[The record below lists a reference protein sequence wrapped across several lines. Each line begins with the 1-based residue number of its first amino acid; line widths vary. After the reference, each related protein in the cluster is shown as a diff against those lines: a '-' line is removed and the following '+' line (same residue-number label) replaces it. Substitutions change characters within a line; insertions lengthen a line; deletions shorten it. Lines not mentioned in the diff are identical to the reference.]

1 MVSSSLTVLAADR
14 HAFQTSGVQMLEQAL
29 NGVHKQM
36 KKAVADAQAKV
47 DNADREKASRAAA
60 LAGAEKNVEALEQK
74 AATAKSTHDNAKTTL
89 HDAKAG
95 VSTAAANIK
104 SKAAELD
111 ELAEMKAK
119 VTAALAETFEPGK
132 AAKVKAASVHSL
144 EKILRDIELE
154 EGLIE
159 HMPETLKK
167 DAEARGTFDGIV
179 MKAVGDGIAAYLAKA
194 ETGLANGEKSKA
206 ALENAKTQADGALT
220 AAEAS
225 LTASTEALHAA
236 EAALKTGKEEKR
248 TAAGAVSGFDR
259 EMTEAASHLQSAK
272 EDLETFTENA
282 LSGFGALKA
291 LAPPPEPEPAAPA
304 AAAEAVAA
312 EPAA

>member
-179 MKAVGDGIAAYLAKA
+179 VKAVDDGIAAYLAKA
-194 ETGLANGEKSKA
+194 EKDLANGETTKA
-206 ALENAKTQADGALT
+206 NLENAKTKAESAFT
-220 AAEAS
+220 AAQNAS
-225 LTASTEALHAA
+225 TASIEALHAA
-236 EAALKTGKEEKR
+236 EAALKTGKEDKR
-248 TAAGAVSGFDR
+248 TAEKAVSGFDH
-259 EMTEAASHLQSAK
+259 EMKEAASDLEDAK
-272 EDLETFTENA
+272 KDLETFTENA
-282 LSGFGALKA
+282 LAGFQALKA
-291 LAPPPEPEPAAPA
+291 LAPPPEPEPVAPAAEAPAAPA
-304 AAAEAVAA
+304 A
-312 EPAA
+312 PA